1 MLYGKWVVSLQWGG
15 AVVRPSPPL
24 APSLHQMFVMVNFIY
39 HVKYKDC
46 FYSSFE
52 FISCLG
58 VSDDR
63 EGLFDTIQ
71 RSKAHSQ
78 KRGYQ
83 CIKAIVQLLDK

>member
-1 MLYGKWVVSLQWGG
+1 MLSSLGVQYPV
-15 AVVRPSPPL
+15 ALLFSDFLSTNSILKPL
-24 APSLHQMFVMVNFIY
+24 HYFV
-39 HVKYKDC
+39 
-46 FYSSFE
+46 
-52 FISCLG
+52 G

-83 CIKAIVQLLDK
+83 CIKAIVQLLSK